1 MASAKPNK
9 DIGQMPRA
17 GRGIPPG
24 YLRLLPT
31 LIPLGLLVLALVLP
45 AHMFQSDQTASR
57 IGLGPAA
64 WPRAMLLG
72 MALFSA
78 LWIARD
84 IWVLSAAGRKSTL
97 SIPVEDTHYH
107 FGKAIIGLIMIVAYG
122 WMLPKIGFATATA
135 TFILV
140 WCLFG
145 GLRNVF
151 VVVPVTLIGTIALLW
166 LFMGL
171 ALMPLPRG
179 AGVFDNFSIW
189 LLRASGIY

>member
-17 GRGIPPG
+17 GGGIPPG

-31 LIPLGLLVLALVLP
+31 MIPLGLLVLALVLP

-72 MALFSA
+72 MALFSG

-84 IWVLSAAGRKSTL
+84 IWALSAAGRKSTL

-107 FGKAIIGLIMIVAYG
+107 FGKAIIGLMMIIAYG
-122 WMLPKIGFATATA
+122 WMLPKIGFAASTAV
-135 TFILV
+135 FILV

-145 GLRNVF
+145 GLRNLLI
-151 VVVPVTLIGTIALLW
+151 VVPVTLIGTIALLW

-189 LLRASGIY
+189 LLRATGIY

>member
-17 GRGIPPG
+17 GGGIPPG

-31 LIPLGLLVLALVLP
+31 LIPLGLLLLALVLP

-84 IWVLSAAGRKSTL
+84 IWALSAAGRKSTL

-107 FGKAIIGLIMIVAYG
+107 FGKAIIGLIMIIAYG

-145 GLRNVF
+145 GLRNML

-189 LLRASGIY
+189 LLKATGIY

>member
-17 GRGIPPG
+17 GGGIPPG

-31 LIPLGLLVLALVLP
+31 LIPLGLLLLALVLP

-84 IWVLSAAGRKSTL
+84 IWALSAAGRKSTL

-107 FGKAIIGLIMIVAYG
+107 FGKAIIGLIMIIAYG

-145 GLRNVF
+145 GLRTML

-189 LLRASGIY
+189 LLKATGIY